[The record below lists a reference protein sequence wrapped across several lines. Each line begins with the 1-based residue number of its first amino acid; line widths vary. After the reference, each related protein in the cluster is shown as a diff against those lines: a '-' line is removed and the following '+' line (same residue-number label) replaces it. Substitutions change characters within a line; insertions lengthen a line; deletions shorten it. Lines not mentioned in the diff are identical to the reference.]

1 MEVMDMRI
9 VRVTTTEFELEDGR
23 TYQHPVPL
31 AKAPSLRQFQAIYD
45 RWERV
50 FRKEEERLT
59 HARETGQH
67 QGSR

>member
-9 VRVTTTEFELEDGR
+9 VRVTTTDFELEDGR

-31 AKAPSLRQFQAIYD
+31 EKAPSLKQFQAIYD

-50 FRKEEERLT
+50 FHEEE
-59 HARETGQH
+59 
-67 QGSR
+67 